1 MEVLIINSIR
11 EIFSSKWFGYPL
23 IFGLLFGAYA
33 KYGVIKIV
41 LSTILVAL
49 LISMFAYNY
58 KHNSLYN
65 LVTKKEKNKSE

>member
-33 KYGVIKIV
+33 KYGVIKVVIF
-41 LSTILVAL
+41 TILASL
-49 LISMFAYNY
+49 FISLFAYNY
-58 KHNSLYN
+58 KHSTLYN
-65 LVTKKEKNKSE
+65 LVAKKRKNKSE

>member
-1 MEVLIINSIR
+1 MGLEVIIINAIR

-23 IFGLLFGAYA
+23 IFGLLFGAYS

-41 LSTILVAL
+41 ISTILVAL
-49 LISMFAYNY
+49 LISMLAYNY

-65 LVTKKEKNKSE
+65 LVKKKF